1 MSHSCAQWR
10 GEIGAYIVGALDGCA
25 RDLVTRHLAACAGCR
40 ADYAELVPV
49 RYWLG
54 LLALPADQLVRPL
67 HDSLQEAPISAASST
82 PRIGHPVPGAADG
95 QAAEQHAAAKDEGG
109 PAELVPV
116 GRTGLVKCH

>member
-10 GEIGAYIVGALDGCA
+10 GEIGAYIVGALDGYA

-67 HDSLQEAPISAASST
+67 HDSLQKAPISAASS
-82 PRIGHPVPGAADG
+82 GDV
-95 QAAEQHAAAKDEGG
+95 
-109 PAELVPV
+109 LVPAPRRGSGTLFPARPTAKRRSSMPPRRTRA
-116 GRTGLVKCH
+116 GRLN